1 MHILIIT
8 NYFEPE
14 SGAAA
19 VRLTRLAKQLQAH
32 GHQITVLT
40 SLPNYPHGRIYEG
53 YRRKFV
59 VVRNYDG
66 IRVIYTWLLT
76 TTSPRIN
83 RKLISQMS
91 FMLTAILR
99 GIGLPRPDVFL
110 IEAQPIF
117 TGFAG
122 IALAKLK
129 RTPYVLNISDLWPD
143 HLITVGALRQESL
156 IYRIARRTVDFAY
169 RHAAAIITLSPRWTD
184 IISGYIGESEKIHT
198 VYNGVDLERFR
209 PGINT
214 DSFRQ
219 KYHLTDKKII
229 SFIGTLATQYNF
241 PAMMKIVHHFG
252 NRDDVQFV
260 FIGQGSMNEILEH
273 EKDIHWIRWID
284 HAEIPQAWNA
294 SYLTFWIMHNQ
305 ALFQGT
311 IPAKVYEALAC
322 GVPIVAGIEGAGA
335 EIIKQSDA
343 GTTLPPS
350 STDDFINT
358 IEDMLDDEPRRNT
371 CSIHARQYA
380 EQYFDAQKV
389 TALYAEI
396 LLRVSRI

>member
-53 YRRKFV
+53 YRRKFA
-59 VVRNYDG
+59 VVRNYAG

-99 GIGLPRPDVFL
+99 GIGLPRPDVLL

-143 HLITVGALRQESL
+143 HLITV
-156 IYRIARRTVDFAY
+156 
-169 RHAAAIITLSPRWTD
+169 
-184 IISGYIGESEKIHT
+184 
-198 VYNGVDLERFR
+198 
-209 PGINT
+209 
-214 DSFRQ
+214 
-219 KYHLTDKKII
+219 
-229 SFIGTLATQYNF
+229 
-241 PAMMKIVHHFG
+241 
-252 NRDDVQFV
+252 
-260 FIGQGSMNEILEH
+260 
-273 EKDIHWIRWID
+273 
-284 HAEIPQAWNA
+284 
-294 SYLTFWIMHNQ
+294 
-305 ALFQGT
+305 
-311 IPAKVYEALAC
+311 
-322 GVPIVAGIEGAGA
+322 
-335 EIIKQSDA
+335 
-343 GTTLPPS
+343 
-350 STDDFINT
+350 
-358 IEDMLDDEPRRNT
+358 
-371 CSIHARQYA
+371 
-380 EQYFDAQKV
+380 
-389 TALYAEI
+389 
-396 LLRVSRI
+396 